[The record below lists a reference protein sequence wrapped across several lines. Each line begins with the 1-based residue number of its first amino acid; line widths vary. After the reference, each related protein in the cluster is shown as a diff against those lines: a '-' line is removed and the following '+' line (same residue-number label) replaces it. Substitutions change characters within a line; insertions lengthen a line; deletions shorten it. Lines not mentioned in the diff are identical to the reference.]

1 MAGSPGGEGRGGTA
15 GRVWVLGAD
24 GKPAPITVNLGL
36 SDGTSTEVLRGDV
49 KEGQEVIVGSAGAGG
64 RGTQPP
70 PGAPRLPRSAGPPPP
85 SSPPRS
91 PRATTP
97 RPPPLTP
104 PLAAPAA
111 MSAR

>member
-1 MAGSPGGEGRGGTA
+1 MAGSAGGEGRGGTA

-64 RGTQPP
+64 RGPQPP
-70 PGAPRLPRSAGPPPP
+70 PGAPRLRPLRGPPP
-85 SSPPRS
+85 SSSPPGRRKTTT
-91 PRATTP
+91 RA
-97 RPPPLTP
+97 PPPLP
-104 PLAAPAA
+104 PLAG
-111 MSAR
+111 